1 MKPELTLRQNEVFE
15 AIKIHIEKA
24 GFPPTMLELARLIG
38 CASPN
43 AAVEHVKSLK
53 KKGYITV
60 APGAA
65 RGITVV
71 KTDWDADPVTIIK
84 DLLVVLEDDAM
95 PVAGFTDLVGECLNR
110 FPDSLVSFYLGT
122 GRPPQ
127 YQMQIAER
135 LIVADKTQADYITL
149 PRLIHGVCYSVP
161 SQHIERVLSRWVS
174 SKPADYAVGDAYG
187 GTVVYPCYSL
197 VDHADGEPVERHP
210 DSAPRTERRRAWR
223 LHV

>member
-1 MKPELTLRQNEVFE
+1 MVAEEIKFVVVGHYSRLRHAQRL
-15 AIKIHIEKA
+15 AA
-24 GFPPTMLELARLIG
+24 MLDAYLLIDDG
-38 CASPN
+38 NHGAN
-43 AAVEHVKSLK
+43 WNHRRALEWAAEQ
-53 KKGYITV
+53 TC
-60 APGAA
+60 
-65 RGITVV
+65 RVV
-71 KTDWDADPVTIIK
+71 
-84 DLLVVLEDDAM
+84 VVEDDAM
-95 PVAGFTDLVGECLNR
+95 PVDLFFTPVTSWLKR
-110 FPDSLVSFYLGT
+110 FPDSLISFYLGT

-161 SQHIERVLSRWVS
+161 PQHIERVISRWDR

-187 GTVVYPCYSL
+187 GAVVYPCYSL
-197 VDHADGEPVERHP
+197 VDHADGESVERHP

>member
-1 MKPELTLRQNEVFE
+1 MVADDIRFVVVGHQTRLGHAQRLAALLDAHLLIDDGNHGANWNHRR
-15 AIKIHIEKA
+15 A
-24 GFPPTMLELARLIG
+24 LEW
-38 CASPN
+38 
-43 AAVEHVKSLK
+43 AAEQ
-53 KKGYITV
+53 
-60 APGAA
+60 PC
-65 RGITVV
+65 RVV
-71 KTDWDADPVTIIK
+71 
-84 DLLVVLEDDAM
+84 VVEDDAM
-95 PVAGFTDLVGECLNR
+95 PVDLFFTSVTSWLNR
-110 FPDSLVSFYLGT
+110 FPESLVSFYLGT

-161 SQHIERVLSRWVS
+161 PQHIERVLSRWDI
-174 SKPADYAVGDAYG
+174 SKPADYAVGDACG
-187 GTVVYPCYSL
+187 GAVVYPCYSL